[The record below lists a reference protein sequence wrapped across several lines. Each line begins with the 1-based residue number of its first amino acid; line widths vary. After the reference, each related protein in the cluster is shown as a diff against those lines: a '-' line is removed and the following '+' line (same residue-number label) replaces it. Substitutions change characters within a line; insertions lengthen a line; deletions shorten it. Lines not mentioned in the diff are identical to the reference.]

1 MGLYFNQFRKNL
13 REGAGLLDSFIYRG
27 SYVRV
32 FDTLEVTINNELI
45 GTYADLNEARS
56 QAKMS
61 ISSNQLLEDHY
72 TVSDE
77 KLISIISSTHDIK
90 ITETVLESYKHQ
102 LNSREFSIDPVIT
115 EVRRRMS
122 SNFADKTEYAL
133 NDGSV
138 VAISEETQSMLMS
151 LLEDKYSIVKYMRVS
166 KDNFMHV
173 VRKLGE

>member
-61 ISSNQLLEDHY
+61 ISSNQLLDHY

-138 VAISEETQSMLMS
+138 VAISEETQSMLTS

>member
-32 FDTLEVTINNELI
+32 FDTLDVTIDDKLI

-56 QAKMS
+56 QAEMS
-61 ISSNQLLEDHY
+61 ISSNQLLAHY

-77 KLISIISSTHDIK
+77 KLVSIISSTHDVK
-90 ITETVLESYKHQ
+90 ITDTMLESYKYQ
-102 LNSREFSIDPVIT
+102 LNSREFSLDPVIT

-122 SNFADKTEYAL
+122 SNFADKTEYTL

-138 VAISEETQSMLMS
+138 VAISEETQSMLTT

-166 KDNFMHV
+166 KENFMHV

>member
-1 MGLYFNQFRKNL
+1 MGLFFSQFRKNL
-13 REGAGLLDSFIYRG
+13 RESAGLLDSFIYRG

-32 FDTLEVTINNELI
+32 FDTLDVTIDDKLI

-56 QAKMS
+56 QAEMS
-61 ISSNQLLEDHY
+61 ISSNQLLAHY

-77 KLISIISSTHDIK
+77 KLVSIISSTHDVK
-90 ITETVLESYKHQ
+90 ITDTMLESYKYQ
-102 LNSREFSIDPVIT
+102 LNSREFSLDPVIT

-122 SNFADKTEYAL
+122 SNFADKTEYTL

-138 VAISEETQSMLMS
+138 VAISEETQSMLTT

-166 KDNFMHV
+166 KENFMHV

>member
-1 MGLYFNQFRKNL
+1 
-13 REGAGLLDSFIYRG
+13 
-27 SYVRV
+27 V
-32 FDTLEVTINNELI
+32 FDTLDVTIDDKLI

-56 QAKMS
+56 QAEMS
-61 ISSNQLLEDHY
+61 ISSNQLLAHY

-77 KLISIISSTHDIK
+77 KLVSIISSTHDVK
-90 ITETVLESYKHQ
+90 ITDTMLESYKYQ
-102 LNSREFSIDPVIT
+102 LNSREFSLDPVIT

-122 SNFADKTEYAL
+122 SNFADKTEYTL

-138 VAISEETQSMLMS
+138 VAISEETQSMLTT

-166 KDNFMHV
+166 KENFMHV